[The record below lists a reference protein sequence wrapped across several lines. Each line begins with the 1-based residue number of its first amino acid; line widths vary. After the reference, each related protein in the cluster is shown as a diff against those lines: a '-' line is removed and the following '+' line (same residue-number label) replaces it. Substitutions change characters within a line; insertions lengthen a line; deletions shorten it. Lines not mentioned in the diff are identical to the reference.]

1 MFILN
6 PFGIFDFI
14 NGQII
19 TFHILEHCKSNKHSP
34 GTRAECRYYPR
45 LRMKFFHTESFNRI
59 WLTPQAP
66 SNTTC
71 SLSDRESATAAHES
85 LRRQELSCVVLFVGT
100 PYFYITS
107 NPKVGFEKKNIK
119 MEANGGIN
127 HDLSTLEPLESEYRE
142 TAWGIEKSG
151 EKHKPL
157 WIARPKTTDF
167 AVKFEMLVINSCF
180 L

>member
-1 MFILN
+1 MVIAISSVVESMRSVNVMLVENSFIL
-6 PFGIFDFI
+6 GV
-14 NGQII
+14 GQ
-19 TFHILEHCKSNKHSP
+19 FAREHALQIMMTHRC
-34 GTRAECRYYPR
+34 C
-45 LRMKFFHTESFNRI
+45 
-59 WLTPQAP
+59 
-66 SNTTC
+66 NTTC
-71 SLSDRESATAAHES
+71 GLSDRESATAAHES
-85 LRRQELSCVVLFVGT
+85 LRRQELACVVLFVGT

-180 L
+180 V

>member
-1 MFILN
+1 M
-6 PFGIFDFI
+6 
-14 NGQII
+14 
-19 TFHILEHCKSNKHSP
+19 
-34 GTRAECRYYPR
+34 
-45 LRMKFFHTESFNRI
+45 
-59 WLTPQAP
+59 
-66 SNTTC
+66 
-71 SLSDRESATAAHES
+71 SDRESATAAHES
-85 LRRQELSCVVLFVGT
+85 LRRQELACVVLFVGT